1 MDLNEIRKRIDNIDD
16 QILSLF
22 LQRMECAEEVAEY
35 KKEHGIPILNE
46 AREQEILDDVEKK
59 AGDKG
64 SYARQ
69 LFSTLIEL
77 SKN

>member
-35 KKEHGIPILNE
+35 KNGELITK
-46 AREQEILDDVEKK
+46 
-59 AGDKG
+59 GDKLP
-64 SYARQ
+64 AWVM
-69 LFSTLIEL
+69 EL
-77 SKN
+77 KEYMQRV